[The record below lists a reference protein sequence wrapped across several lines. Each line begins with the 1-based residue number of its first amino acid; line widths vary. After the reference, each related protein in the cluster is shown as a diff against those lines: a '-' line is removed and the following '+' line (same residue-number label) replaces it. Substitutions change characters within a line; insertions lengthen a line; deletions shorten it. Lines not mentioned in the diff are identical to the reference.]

1 VSPDR
6 SHDKYAVKLGW
17 HGLGQVGGTKHQH
30 SAKLLVHSKQVKSQ
44 STRRPR
50 NPVAKAVRTPLY
62 KMRVVESKRSKL
74 LEKWTEA
81 VRRGAKD
88 VKGGSDER

>member
-1 VSPDR
+1 M
-6 SHDKYAVKLGW
+6 
-17 HGLGQVGGTKHQH
+17 
-30 SAKLLVHSKQVKSQ
+30 KSQ

-62 KMRVVESKRSKL
+62 KMRVVESKRRKL

-81 VRRGAKD
+81 VSRGAKD
-88 VKGGSDER
+88 VKGGADER

>member
-1 VSPDR
+1 MLE
-6 SHDKYAVKLGW
+6 H
-17 HGLGQVGGTKHQH
+17 
-30 SAKLLVHSKQVKSQ
+30 AKPCVERFMTSKPP
-44 STRRPR
+44 RRPR

-62 KMRVVESKRSKL
+62 KMRVVEGKRRKL

-88 VKGGSDER
+88 GKGGADER